1 MSTTLPCWIVRI
13 LAPMAMLALIASCI
27 WAQSQVGL
35 WVELIAIARLPWG
48 AVTFG
53 DLGAG
58 LLIAGLWM
66 LCLEPRRARAWI
78 LAALLLVVG
87 NIATLAFVTLRC
99 WGAPTLTAALTRPD
113 TASAP
118 A

>member
-1 MSTTLPCWIVRI
+1 MNASVPCWIVRV
-13 LAPMAMLALIASCI
+13 LAPLAAVALIASCV
-27 WAQSQVGL
+27 WAQTQAGL
-35 WVELIAIARLPWG
+35 WAELIAIAVMPWG
-48 AVTFG
+48 AVTLG

-58 LLIAGLWM
+58 LLIAALWM
-66 LCLEPRRARAWI
+66 EPRRPRAYGF
-78 LAALLLVVG
+78 AVLLFVVG
-87 NIATLAFVTLRC
+87 NISALVFVTLRC